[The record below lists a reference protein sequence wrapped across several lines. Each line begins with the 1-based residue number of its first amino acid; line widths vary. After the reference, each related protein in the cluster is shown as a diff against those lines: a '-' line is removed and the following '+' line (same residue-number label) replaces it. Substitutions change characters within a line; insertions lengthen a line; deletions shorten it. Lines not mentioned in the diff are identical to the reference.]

1 MKRLTLLSSLLLFL
15 ISASCSSSSNENEGG
30 NNSQTSSSSEDLG
43 ESSSSVG
50 ASSSSSSSSSSSGA
64 EISSSSVGIS
74 SSSSSSSSS
83 AVVSS
88 SSVAS
93 SSSVNSGG
101 TKSALQYFR
110 DEGIKAGWNLGNT
123 MEAMAS
129 WTDRSTAT
137 ETGWGNPAVTQTLMN
152 GVKAQGIDIVRIG
165 CTWIGHIGSA
175 PNYTISAT
183 RLQRVK
189 EIVDMAHTAGMKAI
203 INIHHDGNYTDPPNT
218 WGFLKFA
225 EVGRGAAD
233 NEQVKDQLSKVWT
246 QIANYFKDY
255 GDNLIFET
263 MNEVHSGNWG
273 CQSGASCQ
281 TEQDRLFDWN
291 QTALNAI
298 RATGG
303 NNATRYVAIP
313 GLGSTEPE
321 TVIAAHNRGKLLPND
336 GANGTS
342 KLIVS
347 VHFYAPWQYTV
358 ADITGQ
364 GGDGRH
370 TISQAELNN
379 IATQAGHIKTN
390 FIDNGIA
397 VYYGEWGAQTNV
409 RSSMSQDIR
418 NAHKDYI
425 SRVVRAANAN
435 GIVPIIWD
443 DGGNFKILERSNG
456 SPKDGFWK
464 EVWDAYMGEVR

>member
-1 MKRLTLLSSLLLFL
+1 
-15 ISASCSSSSNENEGG
+15 
-30 NNSQTSSSSEDLG
+30 
-43 ESSSSVG
+43 
-50 ASSSSSSSSSSSGA
+50 
-64 EISSSSVGIS
+64 
-74 SSSSSSSSS
+74 
-83 AVVSS
+83 
-88 SSVAS
+88 
-93 SSSVNSGG
+93 
-101 TKSALQYFR
+101 
-110 DEGIKAGWNLGNT
+110 
-123 MEAMAS
+123 MAS
-129 WTDRSTAT
+129 WTDRSMAT
-137 ETGWGNPAVTQTLMN
+137 ETGWGNPAVTQALMN
-152 GVKAQGIDIVRIG
+152 GVKAQGINIVRIG

-175 PNYTISAT
+175 PEYKISEA

-189 EIVDMAHTAGMKAI
+189 EIVNMAHTAGMKAI
-203 INIHHDGNYTDPPNT
+203 INIHHDGNYTEPDKGT

-225 EVGRGAAD
+225 EVGKGSASND
-233 NEQVKDQLSKVWT
+233 QVKDQLGKIWT

-273 CQSGASCQ
+273 SGASNA
-281 TEQDRLFDWN
+281 EQDRLFDWN

-336 GANGTS
+336 GTNGTN

-379 IATQAGHIKTN
+379 IATQAGHVKTN
-390 FIDNGIA
+390 FIDKGIA

-409 RSSMSQDIR
+409 RSSMSQKIKDD
-418 NAHKDYI
+418 HKDYI
-425 SRVVRAANAN
+425 SRVARAANAN

-464 EVWDAYMGEVR
+464 EVWNAYMGEIN